1 MDFLNKVVVVTGG
14 AKGIGRGVAAAYS
27 KKGAKVVLADVES
40 DNGEQSVTE
49 IKKQGGEAFY
59 VKTDV
64 RNEKDIIHLF
74 EAANQTFG
82 RIDILINNAGK
93 GVFKSPYDLTI
104 EEWDDVLNTNLRSVF
119 LCSREAAR
127 YMRENPAGG
136 SIVNIASTRALMS
149 EPNSEAYGAS
159 KGGIVAIT
167 HALAASFSQD
177 RITVNAISP
186 GWIHNGDE
194 AELSQADHEQ
204 HLSRRVGKPSD
215 IARACLYLTNPHND
229 YVTGVNLVV
238 DGGMTRKMI
247 YVEE

>member
-1 MDFLNKVVVVTGG
+1 MDFLNKVVVVTGA
-14 AKGIGRGVAAAYS
+14 AKGIGLGVAKGYAE
-27 KKGAKVVLADVES
+27 KGAKVVIADVGLGIS
-40 DNGEQSVTE
+40 AQTE
-49 IKKQGGEAFY
+49 AEFHKQDKAIVY

-64 RNEKDIIHLF
+64 RNERDVIHLF
-74 EAANQTFG
+74 EVANKTFG
-82 RIDILINNAGK
+82 RVDILINNAGK

-127 YMRENPAGG
+127 YMRKNPTGG
-136 SIVNIASTRALMS
+136 AIVNIASTRALMS

-177 RITVNAISP
+177 RITVNTISP

-194 AELSQADHEQ
+194 AELSQEDHEQ
-204 HLSRRVGKPSD
+204 HLSRRVGKASD
-215 IARACLYLTNPHND
+215 IARACLYLTNPDND
-229 YVTGVNLVV
+229 FVTGINLVV

>member
-14 AKGIGRGVAAAYS
+14 ARGIGLGVAKAYAE
-27 KKGAKVVLADVES
+27 KGAKVVIADVEAKMSSQTS
-40 DNGEQSVTE
+40 DEFHQW
-49 IKKQGGEAFY
+49 GGEILY
-59 VKTDV
+59 VQTDV
-64 RNEKDIIHLF
+64 RIEKDIIHLF
-74 EAANQTFG
+74 EAANKSYG

-93 GVFKSPYDLTI
+93 GVFKSPYELTI

-127 YMRENPAGG
+127 YMRKNSTGG
-136 SIVNIASTRALMS
+136 AIVNMASTRALMS

-194 AELSQADHEQ
+194 AELSAADHEQ

-215 IARACLYLTNPHND
+215 IARACLYLTDPAND
-229 YVTGVNLVV
+229 FVTGINLVV